1 MRSGTSISELC
12 KPNLTHTSPAD
23 GEQLGEEVTP
33 RRNDLPDDDRAILEE
48 DGAPRD
54 GGDALGVQAGI
65 GDLGIGIGQ
74 AGDVGRL
81 VDSVK
86 YLQVR
91 KRLLLTSCETLLCR
105 RNSRPRE
112 PWWQGKSWTP
122 PSSTWHTTSR
132 RPTTGRSRGTPPWT
146 STSSPP
152 SRASGGKEPNRRRM
166 NSDELAET
174 KPS

>member
-1 MRSGTSISELC
+1 MLTPLIAGKRAKKLELRMRSSTSISELC

-33 RRNDLPDDDRAILEE
+33 RRNDLPDDRGVLGE

-54 GGDALGVQAGI
+54 GIDDLGEQAGI
-65 GDLGIGIGQ
+65 GGIGIGIGQ
-74 AGDVGRL
+74 AGDIGRL

-91 KRLLLTSCETLLCR
+91 KRLLLTSCGTLLCR

-112 PWWQGKSWTP
+112 PW
-122 PSSTWHTTSR
+122 
-132 RPTTGRSRGTPPWT
+132 
-146 STSSPP
+146 
-152 SRASGGKEPNRRRM
+152 
-166 NSDELAET
+166 
-174 KPS
+174 